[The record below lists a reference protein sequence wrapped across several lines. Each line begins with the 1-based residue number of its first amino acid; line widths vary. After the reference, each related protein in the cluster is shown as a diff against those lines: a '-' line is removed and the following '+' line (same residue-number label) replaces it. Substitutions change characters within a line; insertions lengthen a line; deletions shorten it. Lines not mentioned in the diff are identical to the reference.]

1 MHQENYKRSIDRSQG
16 TQLMSEGSAYKK
28 LFSVKEVCE
37 MTGLNRKKL
46 FDYQDMVPPS
56 DYDKS
61 GYKLYDFKAI
71 SDLTVIAELR
81 RTGARLARI
90 REAINGTISK
100 EELLAEQIVVLKE
113 QKESIENM
121 IRKAERL
128 LMR

>member
-61 GYKLYDFKAI
+61 GYRTIKGRNNSLKIFQEF
-71 SDLTVIAELR
+71 IANHPGL
-81 RTGARLARI
+81 
-90 REAINGTISK
+90 
-100 EELLAEQIVVLKE
+100 
-113 QKESIENM
+113 
-121 IRKAERL
+121 
-128 LMR
+128 